1 MNPNDPQAWFDK
13 GHRDLELAMA
23 MLPYWE
29 KFPDILCYHCQ
40 QAAEKQL
47 KALLLHHGQSV
58 KRTHDLEEL
67 LDLLKVFES
76 SIDVKYYNNA
86 LKIND
91 YSILMR
97 YPGLSVDPSEADV
110 LEATASAVFFQDFVR
125 KILGI

>member
-13 GHRDLELAMA
+13 GHRDLELAKA
-23 MLPYWE
+23 MLPHWE
-29 KFPDILCYHCQ
+29 KFPDLLCYHCQ

-47 KALLLHHGQSV
+47 KALLLHYGQSV

-76 SIDVKYYNNA
+76 SVSAEHYNNA

-110 LEATASAVFFQDFVR
+110 LEAIDSAAFFQDFVR
-125 KILGI
+125 SILGI